1 MAEEVFPLVDEQGSV
16 TGQALRSRCHDG
28 SKLLHPVVHLHI
40 FNTKGELFLQ
50 KRSSTKDIQPG
61 LWDTSSAGHIGLD
74 ETPIKA
80 VLREVS
86 EELGITSI
94 TPRFITRYII
104 ETNVE
109 RELTYCF
116 YTVYNGD
123 IIIDNDEV
131 SDGCFW
137 TIENI
142 KKQLGKGVFTVN
154 FESDFHN
161 FLSQGLSSIDQLH
174 WKVDTYNDLDK
185 ESLYRI
191 LDIRNNVFMLE
202 QKVECP
208 DLDYKDQQAIHL
220 QLCTEDKLIAYCRIF
235 LPAKDCRYAAIGRV
249 AVIQEYR
256 ALGYGRLLMEKAI
269 DIIGSHPVNISAQM
283 YLENFY
289 TNLGFIPLRKP
300 YMEAGIPH
308 IRMRKE

>member
-1 MAEEVFPLVDEQGSV
+1 MEEIFPLVDEQGNV
-16 TGQALRSRCHDG
+16 IGQALRSRCHDG

-61 LWDTSSAGHIGLD
+61 MWDTSSAGHIGLN

-86 EELGITSI
+86 EELGITGI
-94 TPRFITRYII
+94 APHFITRYII
-104 ETNVE
+104 ETNIE
-109 RELTYCF
+109 RELSYCF
-116 YTVYNGD
+116 YTVYDGD
-123 IIIDNDEV
+123 IKIDNDEV

-137 TIENI
+137 TIDNI
-142 KKQLGKGVFTVN
+142 KKQLGKGIFTLN
-154 FESDFHN
+154 FESDFLRFFN
-161 FLSQGLSSIDQLH
+161 QGLSCVDRLH
-174 WKVDTYNDLDK
+174 WKVDNYNGLDK

-191 LDIRNNVFMLE
+191 LDIRNKVFMLE

-220 QLCTEDKLIAYCRIF
+220 QAYTDEKLVAYCRIF
-235 LPAKDCRYAAIGRV
+235 LPVKDCGYASVGRV
-249 AVIQEYR
+249 AVEHAYR
-256 ALGYGRLLMEKAI
+256 ALGYGRLLMEKAME
-269 DIIGSHPVNISAQM
+269 IIGNFPVEISAQL

-289 TNLGFIPLRKP
+289 TNLGFVSLGKP
-300 YMEAGIPH
+300 YIEAGIPH